1 MDVSSCG
8 AHYNISLS
16 GDLSVPHWAEAGQ
29 CGLGW
34 LMTDRQWKCQDLRP
48 LQSWSSRPA
57 SNQLIS
63 DDKQSARESHN
74 NMKVTGRVFP
84 SEEEGI
90 SKQQQADTLLLSS
103 KVSTGETGEGFIYIY
118 WKTANSH
125 FSNSIQF
132 CYQLWQ
138 GGKGILIFIRF
149 SLFDIPM
156 DHVGRTVQYIDFIKF
171 KSSQWD
177 RGWR

>member
-118 WKTANSH
+118 WKSYHLWRRIATSA
-125 FSNSIQF
+125 IQF
-132 CYQLWQ
+132 NSVTSCDKVAKAYSFSFGFLYLIFQWTMW
-138 GGKGILIFIRF
+138 GGQYSILI
-149 SLFDIPM
+149 L
-156 DHVGRTVQYIDFIKF
+156 
-171 KSSQWD
+171 
-177 RGWR
+177 